1 MTTFKEN
8 ILTKFPSLPVVQAP
22 SIYDLQHLPVK
33 EVTDLESDRV
43 NHIATLADHFG
54 AKDYLEVK
62 ALKSQW

>member
-1 MTTFKEN
+1 MTTLKEN
-8 ILTKFPSLPVVQAP
+8 ILAKFPSLPVVQAP
-22 SIYDLQHLPVK
+22 SIYDLQHLPAK
-33 EVTDLESDRV
+33 EVTDLDRV